1 MKRTEG
7 RLKRRSCFSP
17 DMPFDRAFME
27 CKTLAQLADW
37 YDRRMA
43 SGRRMS
49 GDEFGFL
56 VDHVSGLRATENMAR
71 SERAVEKQADEFAKF
86 FYGQDHRD
94 FGEIRAR
101 QIVLEGARFD
111 EVPRHT
117 VWTLGSRLWCLRVPK
132 ESTATGS
139 SHALKLME
147 LGGKLIRG
155 SSRVAG
161 HAEPLIS
168 AFAQGVVL
176 GFYRL
181 AKIDISTAL
190 EGVGFWRR
198 CELVSIHQVGVD
210 RGQRIRAQDGRRKPG
225 R

>member
-7 RLKRRSCFSP
+7 RLERRSCFSP
-17 DMPFDRAFME
+17 ATPFDRAFME

-49 GDEFGFL
+49 SDELGFL
-56 VDHVSGLRATENMAR
+56 VAHVSGLRAAEKMAL
-71 SERAVEKQADEFAKF
+71 SDRAVERKADEFAKF

-94 FGEIRAR
+94 FGDIRAR
-101 QIVLEGARFD
+101 QIVIEGVLFD
-111 EVPRHT
+111 EVPRHM

-155 SSRVAG
+155 SSRVG
-161 HAEPLIS
+161 EHAEPLIS

-210 RGQRIRAQDGRRKPG
+210 RGQRIRVQDGRRPG

>member
-1 MKRTEG
+1 MKRSEG
-7 RLKRRSCFSP
+7 KLERSSRFSRHA
-17 DMPFDRAFME
+17 PFDRAFME

-49 GDEFGFL
+49 ADELGFL
-56 VDHVSGLRATENMAR
+56 VAHVSGLRVAEKMAR
-71 SERAVEKQADEFAKF
+71 SDRAVERKADEFAKF
-86 FYGQDHRD
+86 FYGQDHHD

-101 QIVLEGARFD
+101 QIVIEGALFD
-111 EVPRHT
+111 EVPRHA

-155 SSRVAG
+155 SPRVAG

-210 RGQRIRAQDGRRKPG
+210 RGQRIRAEDGRKPG

>member
-1 MKRTEG
+1 MKRPEG
-7 RLKRRSCFSP
+7 GLKQRPCFSP
-17 DMPFDRAFME
+17 DAPFDRAFME
-27 CKTLAQLADW
+27 CKTLAHLADW

-49 GDEFGFL
+49 SDELGFL
-56 VDHVSGLRATENMAR
+56 VAHVSGLRATEKMAR
-71 SERAVEKQADEFAKF
+71 SDRAVERKADEFARF

-94 FGEIRAR
+94 IGDIRAR
-101 QIVLEGARFD
+101 QIVIEGARFE
-111 EVPRHT
+111 EVPRHA

-132 ESTATGS
+132 ENTATGS

-155 SSRVAG
+155 SSSVG
-161 HAEPLIS
+161 EHAEPLIS

-181 AKIDISTAL
+181 AKIDISTSL
-190 EGVGFWRR
+190 EGAGFWRR
-198 CELVSIHQVGVD
+198 CELASIHQVGVD
-210 RGQRIRAQDGRRKPG
+210 RGQRIRAQHDRNSGR
-225 R
+225 